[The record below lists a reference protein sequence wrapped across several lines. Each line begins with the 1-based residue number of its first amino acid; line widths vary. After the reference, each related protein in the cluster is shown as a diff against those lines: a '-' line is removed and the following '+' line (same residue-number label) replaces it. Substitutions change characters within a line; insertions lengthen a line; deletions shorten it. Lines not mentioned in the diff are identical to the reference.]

1 MGIFSRLW
9 KGVKKVVKKIG
20 RGIKKVVG
28 KVGKFVGKLG
38 IVGQI
43 GMFFL
48 MPHVAGF
55 LMSGLSTASAG
66 LLNFA
71 NATSGLGGALAKGLG
86 TVLKTAHSFAGTV
99 GNVFGTIT
107 EGVSNFAKTAL
118 NKIPGITIDGAATNF
133 FGNDSAWSRTMDT
146 GSKILDPFKGQ
157 TNFGKD
163 TTFADASKEVGIK
176 ESTLRELNPQ
186 FGGDVIPAGANMSTD
201 FSSQGFKMAEAYKS
215 GLEVAQPSFS
225 MTEDFIKSSTPYE
238 FVGAEEVTADNFGV
252 QTTPTATGGSINLN
266 PDLDFSGVSQRA
278 GKGTFTMPGSSELIG
293 RTETGLALQEDVYGK
308 VYSNAAN
315 VDYDFR
321 MSNVAGV
328 PQQTT
333 GSMLSRAG
341 SAVGQSFSAD
351 PLGTVSSALDIAQQ
365 GKNLVTDVDYPQQ
378 RGQVQDFGNA
388 ATLQNRQ
395 VAGVDTSWMQFGTP
409 AYQSG
414 YSNYDPFAYLQFMQ
428 SRTA

>member
-1 MGIFSRLW
+1 MGFFSKLW

-20 RGIKKVVG
+20 KGIKKVVG

-55 LMSGLSTASAG
+55 MMKGLSAASSG

-107 EGVSNFAKTAL
+107 EGVGNFAKTAL

-186 FGGDVIPAGANMSTD
+186 FGGNIIPEGANISTD
-201 FSSQGFKMAEAYKS
+201 FSTQGFNKAYQS
-215 GLEVAQPSFS
+215 GLYIDPVKSTFPNLVDPVKTSGYLDPVKTTFPNLSTEAPSEIIGEGLGDSYSRGVAPPDFDLMADATTPKKTASSLLSSAKTSLGESFS
-225 MTEDFIKSSTPYE
+225 S
-238 FVGAEEVTADNFGV
+238 
-252 QTTPTATGGSINLN
+252 
-266 PDLDFSGVSQRA
+266 
-278 GKGTFTMPGSSELIG
+278 
-293 RTETGLALQEDVYGK
+293 
-308 VYSNAAN
+308 
-315 VDYDFR
+315 
-321 MSNVAGV
+321 
-328 PQQTT
+328 
-333 GSMLSRAG
+333 
-341 SAVGQSFSAD
+341 D
-351 PLGTVSSALDIAQQ
+351 PLGTIRSGIDIAQQ
-365 GKNLVTDVDYPQQ
+365 GKDLVTDEDYYQPQ

-388 ATLQNRQ
+388 PTIQTRQ

-414 YSNYDPFAYLQFMQ
+414 YSNYNPFAYLQFMQ

>member
-1 MGIFSRLW
+1 MGFFSKLW

-20 RGIKKVVG
+20 KGIKKVVG

-55 LMSGLSTASAG
+55 MMKGLGAAAQG
-66 LLNFA
+66 LLGVA
-71 NATSGLGGALAKGLG
+71 GKGLGGAVARGLG

-107 EGVSNFAKTAL
+107 EGVGNFAKTAL
-118 NKIPGITIDGAATNF
+118 NKIPGITIDGAATSF

-201 FSSQGFKMAEAYKS
+201 FSSKGFKIADAYRS

-225 MTEDFIKSSTPYE
+225 ITEDFIKSSTPNVYG
-238 FVGAEEVTADNFGV
+238 GAEDSVIPTTESFSLGKTTAPGLTKEEHYGSWLGSTPDKIANIQPEAIPSYEVDMTKTIA
-252 QTTPTATGGSINLN
+252 
-266 PDLDFSGVSQRA
+266 SGQSR
-278 GKGTFTMPGSSELIG
+278 S
-293 RTETGLALQEDVYGK
+293 
-308 VYSNAAN
+308 
-315 VDYDFR
+315 
-321 MSNVAGV
+321 
-328 PQQTT
+328 
-333 GSMLSRAG
+333 SMLSKAG
-341 SAVGQSFSAD
+341 GRLGESFSAD

-365 GKNLVTDVDYPQQ
+365 GKNLVSDEDYYQPQ

-388 ATLQNRQ
+388 PTIQSRQ
-395 VAGVDTSWMQFGTP
+395 VAAVDTSWMQFGTP

>member
-1 MGIFSRLW
+1 MGFFSKLW

-20 RGIKKVVG
+20 RGIKKVVS

-55 LMSGLSTASAG
+55 LMKGLGAAAGG
-66 LLNFA
+66 LLNVA
-71 NATSGLGGALAKGLG
+71 GQGLGGTLARGLG

-133 FGNDSAWSRTMDT
+133 FGNDSAWSRTLDT

-201 FSSQGFKMAEAYKS
+201 FSSKGFKIADAYRS
-215 GLEVAQPSFS
+215 GLYIDPVKSTFPNLVDPVKTSGYLDPVKATFPNLSTEAPSEIIGEGLGDSYSRGVAPP
-225 MTEDFIKSSTPYE
+225 DFDLM
-238 FVGAEEVTADNFGV
+238 ADA
-252 QTTPTATGGSINLN
+252 TTPKKNNG
-266 PDLDFSGVSQRA
+266 F
-278 GKGTFTMPGSSELIG
+278 TF
-293 RTETGLALQEDVYGK
+293 V
-308 VYSNAAN
+308 
-315 VDYDFR
+315 
-321 MSNVAGV
+321 
-328 PQQTT
+328 
-333 GSMLSRAG
+333 
-341 SAVGQSFSAD
+341 
-351 PLGTVSSALDIAQQ
+351 
-365 GKNLVTDVDYPQQ
+365 
-378 RGQVQDFGNA
+378 
-388 ATLQNRQ
+388 
-395 VAGVDTSWMQFGTP
+395 
-409 AYQSG
+409 
-414 YSNYDPFAYLQFMQ
+414 
-428 SRTA
+428 

>member
-1 MGIFSRLW
+1 MGFFSKLW

-55 LMSGLSTASAG
+55 LMNGLSTASAG

-107 EGVSNFAKTAL
+107 EGVGNFAKTAL

-201 FSSQGFKMAEAYKS
+201 FSAQGFDKAYQS
-215 GLEVAQPSFS
+215 GKLPFPNYLEPVKTSSYLDPVKATFPNLSTEVPS
-225 MTEDFIKSSTPYE
+225 EK
-238 FVGAEEVTADNFGV
+238 
-252 QTTPTATGGSINLN
+252 
-266 PDLDFSGVSQRA
+266 
-278 GKGTFTMPGSSELIG
+278 
-293 RTETGLALQEDVYGK
+293 
-308 VYSNAAN
+308 
-315 VDYDFR
+315 
-321 MSNVAGV
+321 
-328 PQQTT
+328 TT
-333 GSMLSRAG
+333 GSLLSQAKTSLG
-341 SAVGQSFSAD
+341 ESFSAD
-351 PLGTVSSALDIAQQ
+351 PLGTIRSGIDIAQQ
-365 GKNLVTDVDYPQQ
+365 GKDLVTDEDYYQPQ

-388 ATLQNRQ
+388 PTIQTRQ

>member
-1 MGIFSRLW
+1 MGFFSKLW

-20 RGIKKVVG
+20 RGIKKVVS

-55 LMSGLSTASAG
+55 LMKGLGAAAGG
-66 LLNFA
+66 LLNVA
-71 NATSGLGGALAKGLG
+71 GQGLGGTLARGLG

-133 FGNDSAWSRTMDT
+133 FGNDSAWSRTLDT

-201 FSSQGFKMAEAYKS
+201 FSSKGFKIADAYRS

-225 MTEDFIKSSTPYE
+225 ITEDFIKSSTPNVYG
-238 FVGAEEVTADNFGV
+238 GAEDSII
-252 QTTPTATGGSINLN
+252 PTK
-266 PDLDFSGVSQRA
+266 D
-278 GKGTFTMPGSSELIG
+278 
-293 RTETGLALQEDVYGK
+293 
-308 VYSNAAN
+308 
-315 VDYDFR
+315 
-321 MSNVAGV
+321 
-328 PQQTT
+328 
-333 GSMLSRAG
+333 
-341 SAVGQSFSAD
+341 SFSLQTLLLVEAAQ
-351 PLGTVSSALDIAQQ
+351 PLEV
-365 GKNLVTDVDYPQQ
+365 
-378 RGQVQDFGNA
+378 FGDG
-388 ATLQNRQ
+388 L
-395 VAGVDTSWMQFGTP
+395 
-409 AYQSG
+409 
-414 YSNYDPFAYLQFMQ
+414 
-428 SRTA
+428 

>member
-1 MGIFSRLW
+1 MGFFSKLW

-20 RGIKKVVG
+20 SGIKKVVS

-55 LMSGLSTASAG
+55 MMKGLSTAAGG

-201 FSSQGFKMAEAYKS
+201 FSSKGFKMAEAYKS

-225 MTEDFIKSSTPYE
+225 LDFMGDLTKPKAQTYDFQQSTTELVPQEFSMNMLEKPISTPSNP
-238 FVGAEEVTADNFGV
+238 ADRWAV
-252 QTTPTATGGSINLN
+252 
-266 PDLDFSGVSQRA
+266 FSN
-278 GKGTFTMPGSSELIG
+278 
-293 RTETGLALQEDVYGK
+293 EDVL
-308 VYSNAAN
+308 N
-315 VDYDFR
+315 VPSYNVNLDK
-321 MSNVAGV
+321 VAGV
-328 PQQTT
+328 PQKTT
-333 GSMLSRAG
+333 GSMLSKAG
-341 SAVGQSFSAD
+341 SRLGESFSAD

-365 GKNLVTDVDYPQQ
+365 GKDLVTDEDNYQPQ

-388 ATLQNRQ
+388 PTIQTRQ

>member
-1 MGIFSRLW
+1 MGFFSKLW

-201 FSSQGFKMAEAYKS
+201 FSSKGFKIADAYRS

-225 MTEDFIKSSTPYE
+225 ITEDFIKSSTPNVYG
-238 FVGAEEVTADNFGV
+238 GAEDSIIPTKDSFSLQTAPAVEAAQPLDVFGDV
-252 QTTPTATGGSINLN
+252 LPETGYQYDPTTGTRVPGSTEYVF
-266 PDLDFSGVSQRA
+266 PAASSEAVK
-278 GKGTFTMPGSSELIG
+278 KGTASSI
-293 RTETGLALQEDVYGK
+293 
-308 VYSNAAN
+308 
-315 VDYDFR
+315 
-321 MSNVAGV
+321 
-328 PQQTT
+328 
-333 GSMLSRAG
+333 LSKTA
-341 SAVGQSFSAD
+341 STVGERFSAD
-351 PLGTVSSALDIAQQ
+351 PLGTISAGLDIAQQ
-365 GKNLVTDVDYPQQ
+365 GKNLVTDEDYYQPQ
-378 RGQVQDFGNA
+378 RGQVMDFGNA
-388 ATLQNRQ
+388 PTIQSRQ

>member
-1 MGIFSRLW
+1 MGFFSDLW

-20 RGIKKVVG
+20 RSIKKVIS

-55 LMSGLSTASAG
+55 LMKGLGAAAGG

-133 FGNDSAWSRTMDT
+133 FGNDSAWSRTLDT

-201 FSSQGFKMAEAYKS
+201 FSAQGFKIADAYRS

-225 MTEDFIKSSTPYE
+225 ITEDFIKSSTPNVYG
-238 FVGAEEVTADNFGV
+238 GAEDSLIPTADSFSLGKT
-252 QTTPTATGGSINLN
+252 TTPELTKEEYYGSWLGST
-266 PDLDFSGVSQRA
+266 PDKIANIQPEAIPS
-278 GKGTFTMPGSSELIG
+278 
-293 RTETGLALQEDVYGK
+293 YK
-308 VYSNAAN
+308 V
-315 VDYDFR
+315 D
-321 MSNVAGV
+321 MSKTITT
-328 PQQTT
+328 QQSR
-333 GSMLSRAG
+333 GSMLSKAG
-341 SAVGQSFSAD
+341 GTLGESFSAD

-365 GKNLVTDVDYPQQ
+365 GKDLVTDEDYYQPQ
-378 RGQVQDFGNA
+378 RGLVQDFGNA
-388 ATLQNRQ
+388 PTIQTRQ